1 MRPTLLCFVVV
12 ALAVAGAAFAG
23 SGAAPGTILA
33 ALNSQRTANGI
44 PGRVKENPSWSQ
56 KCARH
61 IAYMGS
67 THTFSHSEDP
77 ASPAYSAAGN
87 WAGENSVLA
96 EGARW
101 EIHGHD
107 RPTLFRR
114 ATSSG
119 HTQGV
124 AALGNVSG
132 HELSETLTDPNGN
145 AWYDTSGAEN
155 ADKCAWKF
163 SGKLV
168 AFTNGTSWKIQGN
181 WSNNAYNSG
190 TGYLAGTG
198 CIDGAT

>member
-1 MRPTLLCFVVV
+1 MRPTLLCFAVV
-12 ALAVAGAAFAG
+12 ALAVAGAASAG

-44 PGRVKENPSWSQ
+44 PGRVKENPTWSQ

-77 ASPAYSAAGN
+77 ASPAYSADGN

-96 EGARW
+96 EG
-101 EIHGHD
+101 
-107 RPTLFRR
+107 
-114 ATSSG
+114 TSW
-119 HTQGV
+119 
-124 AALGNVSG
+124 
-132 HELSETLTDPNGN
+132 PNGN
-145 AWYDTSGAEN
+145 AWYDDSGAEN

-168 AFTNGTSWKIQGN
+168 AFSNGTSWKIQGN
-181 WSNNAYNSG
+181 WSNNAYDSG

-198 CIDGAT
+198 CIDGAK